1 MDLSVIKILLVDYWA
16 VLLIC
21 PALFLFIFSNELNI
35 IGLNGLVYR
44 KQCLDSYNTT
54 VCNQIHSYPSA
65 SVQVQ
70 ELSSQRQMELNIA
83 FIIPAIF
90 AIIHFSGMADRRLN
104 YQMPLLVSVVGSLAN
119 TLILVFA
126 TDLDMQ
132 TCYILIF
139 CAQIINGLLGGGSL
153 CFISSCFS
161 HVSIYEEKIVE
172 KAAEKVVGDESGKP
186 DKSKFR
192 SIRFSF
198 CEFSLLM
205 GQFLG
210 MYLFSYRVSFPL
222 K

>member
-1 MDLSVIKILLVDYWA
+1 MDLSVIKMLLVNYWA

-44 KQCLDSYNTT
+44 KQCLESYNTT
-54 VCNQIHSYPSA
+54 VCNDIHSYPAA
-65 SVQVQ
+65 SVIVQ
-70 ELSSQRQMELNIA
+70 ELSSQKQMELNIA

-90 AIIHFSGMADRRLN
+90 AIVHFSGMADRRLN
-104 YQMPLLVSVVGSLAN
+104 YQMPLLVSVVGSVTN
-119 TLILVFA
+119 TLILMFA
-126 TDLDMQ
+126 TDLE
-132 TCYILIF
+132 TKICYILIF

-161 HVSIYEEKIVE
+161 HISIYEERVDE
-172 KAAEKVVGDESGKP
+172 KAADKNVGDVSSKP
-186 DKSKFR
+186 DRSKFR
-192 SIRFSF
+192 SIRFSL

-210 MYLFSYRVSFPL
+210 LCLFWYIY
-222 K
+222 